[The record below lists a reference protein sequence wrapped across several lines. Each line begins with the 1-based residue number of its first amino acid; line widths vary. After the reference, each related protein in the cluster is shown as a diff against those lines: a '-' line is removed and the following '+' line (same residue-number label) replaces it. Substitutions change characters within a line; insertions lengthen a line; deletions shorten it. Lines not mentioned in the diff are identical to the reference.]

1 MQNKKTFLD
10 QLRGKGY
17 YIAIALCTLAV
28 GISGYLFCRDLAAR
42 EEGLSLTPKV
52 GMAVLPT
59 HAPTEA
65 PVIDIPDSP
74 AIPAGKEELPPVT
87 EATQAPV
94 PAPVPTEPAPEE
106 PDQPTVR
113 TVWPLEGEVI
123 QTFAMDHLAY
133 NETTRDWRTHAGLDL
148 MAEEG
153 TQVVCARDG
162 VVESVYQDDYLGQTV
177 TVSHDDGY
185 VTWYCNLA
193 PETEVTAGQTVSV
206 GQVLGTVGVTALM
219 EVGQPPHLH
228 FAVYRDKVPQDPEA
242 FLGK

>member
-1 MQNKKTFLD
+1 MQNKKTFLE

-17 YIAIALCTLAV
+17 YIAIALCALAV
-28 GISGYLFCRDLAAR
+28 GISGYLFCRDLAKR
-42 EEGLSLTPKV
+42 EDGLSLTPHV
-52 GMAVLPT
+52 GLAVLPT
-59 HAPTEA
+59 REPTEA
-65 PVIDIPDSP
+65 PVIDIPESP

-87 EATQAPV
+87 EAVPTV
-94 PAPVPTEPAPEE
+94 PAKPDPEPTRAAA
-106 PDQPTVR
+106 DQPTAR

-148 MAEEG
+148 MAQEG

-162 VVESVYQDDYLGQTV
+162 VVESVFQDDCLGQTV
-177 TVSHDDGY
+177 TVSHDGGY

-193 PETEVTAGQTVSV
+193 PETTVTAGQAVSA

-228 FAVYRDKVPQDPEA
+228 FAVYRDRVPQDPEA